1 MRFLFIGFLII
12 FRFQGFAQNSGV
24 EINITLASK
33 DVKGKVYL
41 EKLNDRG
48 FADKIDSTAISSA
61 NFVFDAKIPEPG
73 IYQLNIANGQL
84 IGLLIDGGEKL
95 IIKADGITTDDK
107 AATASVSGS
116 DKMTVY
122 QELQNG
128 HFTFVN
134 KVKEI
139 DGKFKASANEA
150 TRQKLRDEYL
160 GLVKSYNTEILD
172 KVKSLGTSAAGIL
185 ATNNFLD
192 KGASEVYFDEL
203 AGKLLAEDKKYR
215 LAQMFIQSVNQGK
228 MGLPGIPAP
237 DFEVKDLEGNP
248 IKLSDLKGKTVILD
262 FWATWCGPCIMS
274 FPGMKKAM
282 DKYKGREDVVFVYV
296 NTFERVAPEKTND
309 HVKNFVTNRG
319 LTFLNTV
326 MDEGSQVAYMYGV
339 DSIPTKFFIDK
350 EGKFLHKSRGYA
362 GSEDAVVQEISQWLD

>member
-1 MRFLFIGFLII
+1 MRFLVVGFLMILGS
-12 FRFQGFAQNSGV
+12 QGFSQNLGV
-24 EINITLASK
+24 EINVTLASK
-33 DVKGKVYL
+33 DVKGKLYL
-41 EKLNDRG
+41 EQLNDRG
-48 FADKIDSTAISSA
+48 FAEKIDSVAISSP

-95 IIKADGITTDDK
+95 TIKADGITTDDK

-122 QELQNG
+122 SELQTG
-128 HFTFVN
+128 HFAFVN
-134 KVKEI
+134 KVKDI

-150 TRQKLRDEYL
+150 TREKLRGDYL
-160 GLVKSYNTEILD
+160 ALLQSYNAEILE

-185 ATNNFLD
+185 AANNFLD
-192 KGASEVYFDEL
+192 KGASEAYFEEL
-203 AGKLLAEDKKYR
+203 ANTLQAEGKKYK
-215 LAQMFIQSVNQGK
+215 LAQMFVQSVNQGK
-228 MGLPGIPAP
+228 MGLPGITAP
-237 DFEVKDLEGNP
+237 DFEVKDLDGNTL
-248 IKLSDLKGKTVILD
+248 KLSDLKGKKVVVD

-282 DKYKGREDVVFVYV
+282 DKYKDREDVVFVYI
-296 NTFERVAPEKTND
+296 NTFERVAPEKTNE

-319 LTFLNTV
+319 LTYLNTV
-326 MDEGSQVAYMYGV
+326 MDQGNQIAYMYGV

-362 GSEDAVVQEISQWLD
+362 GSEDAVVQEISQWFE

>member
-1 MRFLFIGFLII
+1 MRFSVIGLLVI
-12 FRFQGFAQNSGV
+12 FGLQGFAQSPGV
-24 EINITLASK
+24 ELNITLTSK

-48 FADKIDSTAISSA
+48 FADKIDSAAISSA

-73 IYQLNIANGQL
+73 IYQLNIADGQL
-84 IGLLIDGGEKL
+84 IGLLLDGGEKL
-95 IIKADGITTDDK
+95 TIKADGVTTDDK

-116 DKMTVY
+116 DKLSVY

-128 HFTFVN
+128 HFAFVN

-139 DGKFKASANEA
+139 DGKFKASAIEA

-160 GLVKSYNTEILD
+160 GLVQSYNTEILE

-192 KGASEVYFDEL
+192 KGASEAYFEEL
-203 AGKLLAEDKKYR
+203 ASKLQAEGKKYR
-215 LAQMFIQSVNQGK
+215 LAQMFVQSVNQGK

-237 DFEVKDLEGNP
+237 DFEVKDLEGKTL
-248 IKLSDLKGKTVILD
+248 KLSDLKGKKVILD

-282 DKYKGREDVVFVYV
+282 DKYEGRDDVVFVYI
-296 NTFERVAPEKTND
+296 NTFERVAAEKTND

-319 LTFLNTV
+319 LTYLNTM
-326 MDEGSQVAYMYGV
+326 MDQGSQIAYLYGV
-339 DSIPTKFFIDK
+339 DSIPAKFFIDK
-350 EGKFLHKSRGYA
+350 DGKFLHKSRGYA